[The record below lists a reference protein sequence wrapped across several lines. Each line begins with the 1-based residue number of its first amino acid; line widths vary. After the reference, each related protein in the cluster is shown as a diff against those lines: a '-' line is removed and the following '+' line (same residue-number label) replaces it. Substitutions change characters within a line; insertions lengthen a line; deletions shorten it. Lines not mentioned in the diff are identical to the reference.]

1 MANSSVQ
8 ILENIQNA
16 CEITAAKNTHMELR
30 QCEHTPEMEA
40 SCRNSQGMM
49 TGSRGYITKV
59 HRSVAIEFVKG
70 NKDLEDFTQGILN
83 KQKDENRGQ
92 YLCATV
98 YYKYTDDEN
107 HKWPD
112 LEMVPESNQINS
124 MAAFHPGF
132 RTQLLADLDM
142 KNPEDKAVFD
152 KFPEIPSALQAMY
165 SLIERV
171 DHKHNVIGKLENA
184 KTFLSPQR
192 FKEEECKTLQPEDT
206 ASFQDNLNKVPKEVK
221 DTYMGLPDK
230 KGESNTERFT
240 RAVVKLFE
248 LAVASQVARQVKADE
263 AYQLQKA
270 QEKLDEAKYW
280 AFVKEEFS
288 AVCKASPA
296 DENTILKVM
305 QNAESAKQ
313 FQKWLKLY
321 EFDGGD
327 MVRHLF
333 EQQGEEDKPSSS
345 SD

>member
-1 MANSSVQ
+1 MANSSDQ

-70 NKDLEDFTQGILN
+70 NKDPEDCTQGILN

-132 RTQLLADLDM
+132 RAQIAAMLDM
-142 KNPEDKAVFD
+142 KNPEDKAVLD
-152 KFPEIPSALQAMY
+152 KYPVIPVGL
-165 SLIERV
+165 
-171 DHKHNVIGKLENA
+171 NA
-184 KTFLSPQR
+184 CTP
-192 FKEEECKTLQPEDT
+192 
-206 ASFQDNLNKVPKEVK
+206 
-221 DTYMGLPDK
+221 
-230 KGESNTERFT
+230 
-240 RAVVKLFE
+240 
-248 LAVASQVARQVKADE
+248 
-263 AYQLQKA
+263 
-270 QEKLDEAKYW
+270 
-280 AFVKEEFS
+280 
-288 AVCKASPA
+288 
-296 DENTILKVM
+296 
-305 QNAESAKQ
+305 
-313 FQKWLKLY
+313 
-321 EFDGGD
+321 
-327 MVRHLF
+327 
-333 EQQGEEDKPSSS
+333 
-345 SD
+345 